1 MNDGNNKKRGVWGK
15 EGFTVLPCLP
25 LHSHY
30 TLLGTDAENGRYLMK
45 SVSQLFTFTEASRS
59 HSDTPRS
66 VGLLWTSDK
75 PDVEILYLTTHDT
88 HKRQTSM
95 PLAGFEPAIPASE
108 WPQIHALDRAA
119 TGTGTGKALR
129 YALLSPAS
137 WRRMAAGRYN
147 ATHSLCQHCT
157 RWS

>member
-1 MNDGNNKKRGVWGK
+1 
-15 EGFTVLPCLP
+15 
-25 LHSHY
+25 
-30 TLLGTDAENGRYLMK
+30 
-45 SVSQLFTFTEASRS
+45 
-59 HSDTPRS
+59 
-66 VGLLWTSDK
+66 
-75 PDVEILYLTTHDT
+75 
-88 HKRQTSM
+88 M
-95 PLAGFEPAIPASE
+95 PPAGFEPAIPESE